1 MQRSIAPKQSSRV
14 AKVLREVADVF
25 VMLRLMVRAEK
36 IERNER
42 KAYKNLPEFRTGV
55 SASGQGVTDL
65 RLNRI

>member
-1 MQRSIAPKQSSRV
+1 MQSSIAPKQSSRV

-55 SASGQGVTDL
+55 SASAQGVTDL

>member
-1 MQRSIAPKQSSRV
+1 MQRSIAQKQSSRV

-42 KAYKNLPEFRTGV
+42 KAYKNLPEFRNGV

>member
-1 MQRSIAPKQSSRV
+1 MQRSMDRKQSSRV

-42 KAYKNLPEFRTGV
+42 KAYKNMPEFRTVVPV
-55 SASGQGVTDL
+55 SAQSVSDL

>member
-1 MQRSIAPKQSSRV
+1 MPTSMDRKQSSRV
-14 AKVLREVADVF
+14 AKVLHEVADVF

-42 KAYKNLPEFRTGV
+42 KAYQNMPEFRTGV
-55 SASGQGVTDL
+55 SASAKSVSNF

>member
-1 MQRSIAPKQSSRV
+1 MKRSMDRKQSSRV

-42 KAYKNLPEFRTGV
+42 KAYKNMPESRTGV
-55 SASGQGVTDL
+55 SASAQGVTDL

>member
-1 MQRSIAPKQSSRV
+1 MQRSMDRKQSSRV
-14 AKVLREVADVF
+14 AEVLREVADVF

-42 KAYKNLPEFRTGV
+42 KAYKNMPEFRTVVPV
-55 SASGQGVTDL
+55 SAQSVSDL